1 MLVVVIAV
9 VVVVQ
14 FVGFHGS
21 ENGLKEF
28 QSVVLLGA
36 KSDKLVHQPASL
48 LLKKINIIT
57 KRVRVDVPT
66 SHMVQQLQFRDV
78 LWDRLLPSLD
88 EVHTLVPDQVK
99 NLQKKRPMY
108 FQATFV
114 ISDQ

>member
-1 MLVVVIAV
+1 MIYYGDGVKMV
-9 VVVVQ
+9 VVVGHYGQ

-28 QSVVLLGA
+28 QRVVPVGA

-48 LLKKINIIT
+48 LLKKMNIIT

-66 SHMVQQLQFRDV
+66 SHMVEQLQFRDV

-88 EVHTLVPDQVK
+88 EVHTLVPGQVK
-99 NLQKKRPMY
+99 ILQKKRP
-108 FQATFV
+108 
-114 ISDQ
+114 